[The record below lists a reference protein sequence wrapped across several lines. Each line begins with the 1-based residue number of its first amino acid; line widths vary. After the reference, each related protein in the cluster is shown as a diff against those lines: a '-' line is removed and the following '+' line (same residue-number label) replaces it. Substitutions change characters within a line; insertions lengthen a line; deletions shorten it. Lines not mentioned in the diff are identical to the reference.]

1 MLLEQDQL
9 AELENEL
16 HSMKEG
22 EIRTKIENTKLD
34 FAYESINKKCYQHM
48 IERMKKELLQMKIE
62 TNKLEDGIKK
72 RIALLENEKLE
83 YNRVKVEKY
92 RAQFGLDQITRNV
105 EEDQK
110 KTQAKVELLTKQIN
124 EKTEAV
130 ARRIQRLQHRQYI
143 KEAARSDQTDQN
155 ENKLRN
161 QVLVHKFWNAF
172 LRRKMEREIQ
182 NNSEISE
189 AFEKIRT
196 STGLEDFQEIVK
208 KFLGRENT
216 YSQLLEAV
224 TDAEKHREK
233 AKQDNEKIANEL
245 QAKRIELDGL
255 LGKDEESEVY
265 KLKKE
270 IDSFSKEEQ
279 SLLEKYQR
287 CSIVYDQLRS
297 WVLKIYRVLLTVLER
312 GGDKHQAELQK
323 LRTIS
328 LDNTEKLF
336 IDMCGVIESLVGTY
350 GNIPES
356 VVTIKALAV
365 QDEFYNDEV
374 YKMKNIRVRPTTK
387 PSLKRD
393 ESFRSSQG
401 VPTGSSVSP
410 AQAALTVEAEKDQK
424 EINSEFR
431 DERKTK
437 RTEIKK
443 HVYYNEQR
451 NRLLR

>member
-1 MLLEQDQL
+1 MLLEQDQM
-9 AELENEL
+9 AEMENEL
-16 HSMKEG
+16 HSLKEG
-22 EIRTKIENTKLD
+22 EIREKIETTKLD
-34 FAYESINKKCYQHM
+34 FAYENINQKCYQHM
-48 IERMKKELLQMKIE
+48 IERMKQELLQTKIE

-72 RIALLENEKLE
+72 RLALLENEKLE

-105 EEDQK
+105 EEDQR

-155 ENKLRN
+155 ENKLRD
-161 QVLVHKFWNAF
+161 QVLVHKFWNSF

-182 NNSEISE
+182 NNSDVSE

-208 KFLGRENT
+208 KFLSRENT

-224 TDAEKHREK
+224 TEAEKHKEVIK
-233 AKQDNEKIANEL
+233 LENEKLSADL
-245 QAKRIELDGL
+245 QGKRIELDGL
-255 LGKDEESEVY
+255 LGKDEESDVY

-270 IDSFSKEEQ
+270 LETFSKDEQ

-287 CSIVYDQLRS
+287 CSIVYDQLRN
-297 WVLKIYRVLLTVLER
+297 WVLKIYKVLLSILEKN
-312 GGDKHQAELQK
+312 DQHPKDLQK
-323 LRTIS
+323 LRS
-328 LDNTEKLF
+328 LDLSNTEKMF
-336 IDMCGVIESLVGTY
+336 VEMCGILEGLVEVHGSSP
-350 GNIPES
+350 GDI
-356 VVTIKALAV
+356 VTVKALVV
-365 QDEFYNDEV
+365 QDEFYNDEG
-374 YKMKNIRVRPTTK
+374 YKTKNIRVKSAAK
-387 PSLKRD
+387 PSMKRD

-401 VPTGSSVSP
+401 IPSATAANP
-410 AQAALTVEAEKDQK
+410 AQTTATVETEKEQR

-431 DERKTK
+431 DERKVK

-443 HVYYNEQR
+443 HVSLY
-451 NRLLR
+451 